1 MSLTEYTLTI
11 EAPTIIQIPEHE
23 TRNLKDL
30 ELYEFDDRYVATKD
44 GNVFRV
50 KNRKYGMLDVV
61 KMSPYQTRDKYIE
74 YVLTTKKGFKK
85 HIQAQRII
93 AFLFLPRDKTR
104 NFVNH
109 KDGNRTNN
117 HVENLEFVTHS
128 ENIIHSWRYLRN
140 NPNIKRW

>member
-11 EAPTIIQIPEHE
+11 EAPTIIQIPEQE

-30 ELYEFDDRYVATKD
+30 DLYDFDDRYVATKNGD
-44 GNVFRV
+44 VYRV
-50 KNRKYGMLDVV
+50 KGRKYGMLDVV

-74 YVLTTKKGFKK
+74 FVLTTKKGLKK

-93 AFLFLPRDKTR
+93 AYLFLTPDVTR
-104 NFVNH
+104 KYVNH

-117 HVENLEFVTHS
+117 HVDNLEFVTHS
-128 ENIIHSWRYLRN
+128 ENITHSWRYLRN
-140 NPNIKRW
+140 NPNVKRW